1 MSTSRRLQDW
11 MQTYVHD
18 LKAED
23 LQRLFTRDAREAY
36 EFFARHIDSREFEG
50 LPWHRRAAVQ
60 LRLFFTAFTMKLSPA
75 RRVVY
80 AVSLIFAVSGF
91 FTLVRW
97 HLAQARLGRVTVGFP
112 GVTLPDGMLAL
123 IIAFAL
129 VNLLVLLEV
138 ADRLSLKN
146 DLEIARE
153 IQKAMLP
160 PGRFRA
166 PGADVA
172 GLSRPA
178 NTVGGDF
185 YEILPLGDGRLV
197 AAVGDVAG
205 KGSPAALLMA
215 LLLAMIRTLVDERL
229 EPAALMERLNIQV
242 CRQAPGTR
250 FITLFYSVFDMA
262 TGELTYVNAGHT
274 QPLVLHADGRV
285 THLIDGGVAL
295 GMFEASTYKAGRLA
309 LAPGDLLAIYSDGIT
324 EAENREGRPFDEAGL
339 EQILLAERNNNVAA
353 IGAAVVRAVEIYTSD
368 VRFADDLTLLLLR
381 RSAVAAP
388 VAAGV

>member
-1 MSTSRRLQDW
+1 
-11 MQTYVHD
+11 
-18 LKAED
+18 
-23 LQRLFTRDAREAY
+23 
-36 EFFARHIDSREFEG
+36 
-50 LPWHRRAAVQ
+50 
-60 LRLFFTAFTMKLSPA
+60 
-75 RRVVY
+75 
-80 AVSLIFAVSGF
+80 
-91 FTLVRW
+91 
-97 HLAQARLGRVTVGFP
+97 
-112 GVTLPDGMLAL
+112 
-123 IIAFAL
+123 
-129 VNLLVLLEV
+129 
-138 ADRLSLKN
+138 
-146 DLEIARE
+146 
-153 IQKAMLP
+153 
-160 PGRFRA
+160 
-166 PGADVA
+166 
-172 GLSRPA
+172 
-178 NTVGGDF
+178 
-185 YEILPLGDGRLV
+185 
-197 AAVGDVAG
+197 
-205 KGSPAALLMA
+205 
-215 LLLAMIRTLVDERL
+215 
-229 EPAALMERLNIQV
+229 MERLNIQV

-309 LAPGDLLAIYSDGIT
+309 LAPSDLLAIYSDGIT